1 MGISGRKTN
10 GNLGNCHGCL
20 SFRIAFIL
28 GKDKGRRPTSIF
40 WYCPVFSDND
50 TLTYVEFFRRMPYKE
65 NNNMT
70 PPPAAETRELQELDV
85 SERKEQQEPTK
96 GPEVEL

>member
-1 MGISGRKTN
+1 
-10 GNLGNCHGCL
+10 
-20 SFRIAFIL
+20 
-28 GKDKGRRPTSIF
+28 
-40 WYCPVFSDND
+40 
-50 TLTYVEFFRRMPYKE
+50 MPYKE

-70 PPPAAETRELQELDV
+70 LPPAAETRELQELDV